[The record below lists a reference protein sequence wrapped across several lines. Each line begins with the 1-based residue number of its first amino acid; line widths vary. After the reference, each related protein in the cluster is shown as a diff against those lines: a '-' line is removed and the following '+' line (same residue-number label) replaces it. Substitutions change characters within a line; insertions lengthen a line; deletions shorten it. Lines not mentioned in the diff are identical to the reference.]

1 MEKGYIT
8 AMVTV
13 PDEDYSDLSEVL
25 QFFGFTLI
33 DEVWQLQ
40 PGKLYKSKFLSS
52 KGAYSLSDYEICLTL
67 RDFSGPLDP
76 LVVTTVEKSLPLSA
90 EAVSIVTSRTIGPTG
105 DQDRDSKHPYDFR
118 FFKLLSQKRARKRSV
133 EELARIK
140 KLARKKSALRPSV
153 SKWKSSNFQPIK
165 NQSSLPST
173 TIWCTMNTT
182 AQYIK

>member
-1 MEKGYIT
+1 MHQSMEKGYIT

-52 KGAYSLSDYEICLTL
+52 KGAYSLFDYEICLTL

-105 DQDRDSKHPYDFR
+105 DQDRDSKHLYDFR
-118 FFKLLSQKRARKRSV
+118 IFKLLSQKKGKKKKR
-133 EELARIK
+133 RGIGKNK
-140 KLARKKSALRPSV
+140 KIGEKKVGPPTQRQQMEI
-153 SKWKSSNFQPIK
+153 F
-165 NQSSLPST
+165 
-173 TIWCTMNTT
+173 
-182 AQYIK
+182 